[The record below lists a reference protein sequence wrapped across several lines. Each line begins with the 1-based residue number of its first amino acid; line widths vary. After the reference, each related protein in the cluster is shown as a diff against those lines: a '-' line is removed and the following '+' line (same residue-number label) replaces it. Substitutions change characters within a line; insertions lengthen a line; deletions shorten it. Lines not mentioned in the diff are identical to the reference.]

1 MKQLRTLKPISGLD
15 WLGLAWIYL
24 RTLTTR
30 APSSANNLAIVD
42 ASAIV
47 HHGKEDGSCQ
57 EKETEHPQHDPIQRM
72 GKNLKKKRLLKIVS
86 LTEAAPSTAPGFL
99 LPYAHP
105 LSDSGSLPLPS
116 PQPLALQSARGRMQR
131 GPGSCHV
138 KTYQQV
144 ATEYL

>member
-1 MKQLRTLKPISGLD
+1 MGE
-15 WLGLAWIYL
+15 
-24 RTLTTR
+24 
-30 APSSANNLAIVD
+30 NL
-42 ASAIV
+42 
-47 HHGKEDGSCQ
+47 
-57 EKETEHPQHDPIQRM
+57 
-72 GKNLKKKRLLKIVS
+72 KKRLLKTI
-86 LTEAAPSTAPGFL
+86 TFKEAAPSTAPGLL

-105 LSDSGSLPLPS
+105 LSDSFLAPGSRRLPS